1 MTSDEKLDKILEAL
15 ARIEKR
21 QVDLETRQKV
31 IKGEVKELQEHEPG
45 SFGAADFRRRRIR
58 SRSIAVST

>member
-21 QVDLETRQKV
+21 QLDLDIRQKA
-31 IKGEVKELQEHEPG
+31 IKGEVEDLQEHEPG
-45 SFGAADFRRRRIR
+45 SFGATDWEKKKQ
-58 SRSIAVST
+58 

>member
-31 IKGEVKELQEHEPG
+31 IKDEVKELQEHEAG
-45 SFGAADFRRRRIR
+45 SFGAADFGKKKE
-58 SRSIAVST
+58 